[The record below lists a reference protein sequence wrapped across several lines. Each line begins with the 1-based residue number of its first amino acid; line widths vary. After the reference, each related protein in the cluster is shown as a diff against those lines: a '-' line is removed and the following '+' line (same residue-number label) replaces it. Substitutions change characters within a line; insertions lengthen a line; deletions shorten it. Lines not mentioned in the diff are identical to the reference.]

1 MTTAQSNAKR
11 TPRLPIS
18 REALQARAIQRAHD
32 QHTHI
37 FALPGRPNCYV
48 AKSRGNLTE
57 RYYLVAGPDGVV
69 GCSCK
74 GFEYRQSC
82 KHAEALKTRLARQAV
97 RAPDSDSSTA
107 QASDLLWNEG
117 G

>member
-1 MTTAQSNAKR
+1 M
-11 TPRLPIS
+11 S

-32 QHTHI
+32 QHVHI
-37 FALPGRPNCYV
+37 LAVPGRPNCYV
-48 AKSRGNLTE
+48 AKSRTNLTE
-57 RYYLVAGPDGVV
+57 RYYLVAGPDGAV

-82 KHAEALKTRLARQAV
+82 KHAEALKTHLAHQAV
-97 RAPDSDSSTA
+97 RAPDPDLSQA